1 MVAAMSEATLPN
13 VVEFTVSELSNALK
27 RALED
32 QFGFIRLRGEI
43 SGYRGPHSSGHAYFA
58 LKDAT
63 AKIDAVIWRGVL
75 ARMRVRPEE
84 GMEVIACGKVTT
96 FPGKSTYQIIIDSI
110 EPAGVGALMVLLEE
124 RRRRLA
130 GEGLFDAARKQRIP
144 HLPTTIGVVTSPTG
158 AVIRDI
164 LHRIAER
171 FPRRVLVWPVR
182 VQGPTSAA
190 EIASAIAGFN
200 ALSGGAT
207 IGRPDVLIV
216 ARGGGSLEDLWGFND
231 ELLVRTAARSTIP
244 LIAAVGHE
252 TDWTLLD
259 HVADVR
265 APTPT
270 AAAEICVPVRAQLLT
285 QLADVARRHRAAA
298 WRNLERRRADWRA
311 HIRALPGPDDL
322 IAHPR
327 QRFDVAAAHLE
338 TRFRSRLDRRKI
350 RLHTLASRLA
360 PYSPVARLA
369 RLSERLSGLGRRL
382 QRSLAV
388 AASQRRHHLTTFGG
402 RLAGALRAHA
412 SLTRQQTS
420 ARRQRLGQAAARLRA
435 VIDMNLD
442 RRADRL
448 DDLSKFLNSLG
459 YRQVLARGFAL
470 VRDARG
476 QPLRSVHAVA
486 TGSRLDIEFSDGR
499 VGAVAS
505 DTQIRRPPVS
515 RRPRH
520 RPKDSNQGSLF

>member
-1 MVAAMSEATLPN
+1 MVSAMSEVVLPN

-63 AKIDAVIWRGVL
+63 AKIDAVIWRSVL

-110 EPAGVGALMVLLEE
+110 EPAGIGALMVLLEE

-130 GEGLFDAARKQRIP
+130 SEGLFDAARKRRIP

-190 EIASAIAGFN
+190 EIAAAIIGFN
-200 ALSGGAT
+200 RLGGGAT

-216 ARGGGSLEDLWGFND
+216 ARGGGSLEDLWSFND
-231 ELLVRTAARSTIP
+231 ELLVRAAAASAIP

-270 AAAEICVPVRAQLLT
+270 AAAEICVPVRGQLLT
-285 QLADVARRHRAAA
+285 QLADVGRRHRAAA
-298 WRNLERRRADWRA
+298 GRNLERRRADWRA
-311 HIRALPGPDDL
+311 QIRALPDPDDL
-322 IAHPR
+322 IGQPR
-327 QRFDVAAAHLE
+327 QRLDGAATHLGA
-338 TRFRSRLDRRKI
+338 RIRSRLDRCRI
-350 RLHTLASRLA
+350 RLQTLAGRLA
-360 PYSPVARLA
+360 PYSPIARLA
-369 RLSERLSGLGRRL
+369 RWSERLSGLGQRL

-388 AASQRRHHLTTFGG
+388 AARQRRHYLTICGG
-402 RLAGALRAHA
+402 RLAGALRGHA
-412 SLTRQQTS
+412 SLARQENTGQ
-420 ARRQRLGQAAARLRA
+420 RQRLTHATARLQAA
-435 VIDMNLD
+435 IEMGLD
-442 RRADRL
+442 RRNDRL

-486 TGSRLDIEFSDGR
+486 MGARLDIEFSDGR

-505 DTQIRRPPVS
+505 DSQMRRPPAG
-515 RRPRH
+515 RRPRY
-520 RPKDSNQGSLF
+520 RPKESDQGSLF

>member
-1 MVAAMSEATLPN
+1 MSEVALPN

-43 SGYRGPHSSGHAYFA
+43 SGYRGPHNSGHAYFA

-63 AKIDAVIWRGVL
+63 AKIDAVIWRSVL

-84 GMEVIACGKVTT
+84 GMEVVACGKVTT
-96 FPGKSTYQIIIDSI
+96 FPGKSTYQIIVDSI

-130 GEGLFDAARKQRIP
+130 AEGLFDAARKRRIP

-171 FPRRVLVWPVR
+171 FPRRVLLWPVR

-190 EIASAIAGFN
+190 EIACAITGLN
-200 ALSGGAT
+200 ALTSAEV
-207 IGRPDVLIV
+207 GRPDVLIV
-216 ARGGGSLEDLWGFND
+216 ARGGGSLEDLWSFND
-231 ELLVRTAARSTIP
+231 EMLVRTAAGSAIP

-270 AAAEICVPVRAQLLT
+270 AAAEICVPVRGQLLI

-298 WRNLERRRADWRA
+298 WRSLERRRADWRA
-311 HIRALPGPDDL
+311 QIRALPSPDDL
-322 IAHPR
+322 IAQPR
-327 QRFDVAAAHLE
+327 QRLDVAAAHLE
-338 TRFRSRLDRRKI
+338 ARFRSRLDRRKI
-350 RLHTLASRLA
+350 RLHTLAGRLA

-369 RLSERLSGLGRRL
+369 RLCERLSGLGQRL

-388 AASQRRHHLTTFGG
+388 AARQRRHHLTTFRG

-412 SLTRQQTS
+412 SLARQATA
-420 ARRQRLGQAAARLRA
+420 ARRQRLVQAAARLRA
-435 VIDMNLD
+435 AIEMSLD
-442 RRADRL
+442 RRGDRV

-470 VRDARG
+470 VRNARG
-476 QPLRSVHAVA
+476 QPLRSVQAVA
-486 TGSRLDIEFSDGR
+486 TGSWLDIEFGDGR

-505 DTQIRRPPVS
+505 DTQIRRSPAG
-515 RRPRH
+515 RRPRY
-520 RPKDSNQGSLF
+520 RPKETDQGSLF